1 MTPARAALD
10 EASGRLRD
18 AGIAEPRG
26 DAQLLLCASLSI
38 AREALIAAPGRCLDA
53 GETEGYRALVDR
65 RCARE
70 PVSRI
75 LGKREFWSLEFGLC
89 PATLDPR
96 PDSETVI
103 EAVLAW
109 QPDREAALR
118 ILDLGTG
125 SGCLLLAL
133 LGEYPN
139 ARGVGTD
146 CAPAAA
152 SQAYQN
158 AAKLGFARRA
168 RFVCTDWDQAL
179 APGRYSLIISNPPYI
194 PQAAIDKL
202 APEVANFEPRAAL
215 DGGADGLQAYRTLGP
230 ILGRR
235 LALGGAIFVEIGA
248 GQADRVSA
256 VMAEFGLDRFVHSA
270 DLSGKLRCLGLHKF
284 KSLATA

>member
-118 ILDLGTG
+118 
-125 SGCLLLAL
+125 
-133 LGEYPN
+133 ER
-139 ARGVGTD
+139 RGHIGADRLRDTEL
-146 CAPAAA
+146 PAAGMSGA
-152 SQAYQN
+152 REVAHAQGRQR
-158 AAKLGFARRA
+158 GRRA
-168 RFVCTDWDQAL
+168 GCHPPPSAARS
-179 APGRYSLIISNPPYI
+179 APQSFPGARSWP
-194 PQAAIDKL
+194 
-202 APEVANFEPRAAL
+202 ANLP
-215 DGGADGLQAYRTLGP
+215 
-230 ILGRR
+230 
-235 LALGGAIFVEIGA
+235 
-248 GQADRVSA
+248 
-256 VMAEFGLDRFVHSA
+256 
-270 DLSGKLRCLGLHKF
+270 
-284 KSLATA
+284 